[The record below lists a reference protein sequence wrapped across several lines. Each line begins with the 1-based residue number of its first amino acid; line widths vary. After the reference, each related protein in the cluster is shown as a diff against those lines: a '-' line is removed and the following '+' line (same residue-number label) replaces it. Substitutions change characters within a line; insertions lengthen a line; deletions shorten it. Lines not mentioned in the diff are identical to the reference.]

1 MHYYIENQSVFCDN
15 QFKINTITITHLT
28 FMSQYR
34 KVIKDD
40 IVVMVFKV
48 NYASNVMFILNR
60 AQSNR
65 RKV

>member
-1 MHYYIENQSVFCDN
+1 MLRNN
-15 QFKINTITITHLT
+15 QFKIDTITITLLT
-28 FMSQYR
+28 FMSQYQ

-40 IVVMVFKV
+40 TVVMVFKV